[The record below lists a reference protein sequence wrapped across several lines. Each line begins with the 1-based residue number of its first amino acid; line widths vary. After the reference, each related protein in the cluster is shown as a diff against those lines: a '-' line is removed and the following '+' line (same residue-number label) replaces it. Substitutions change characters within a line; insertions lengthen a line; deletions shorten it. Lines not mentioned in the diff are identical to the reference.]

1 MDVSILLSDCTEL
14 LAMLKSRF
22 AFAAT
27 RFMNTDQPIPEI
39 EALLDRLDQSA
50 ESEVVRQIQAE
61 LEHWISRHSSELQ
74 RPASDP
80 F

>member
-1 MDVSILLSDCTEL
+1 
-14 LAMLKSRF
+14 
-22 AFAAT
+22 
-27 RFMNTDQPIPEI
+27 MNIDQPIPEI
-39 EALLDRLDQSA
+39 EALLERLDQSA
-50 ESEVVRQIQAE
+50 EAEVVRQIQAE

>member
-1 MDVSILLSDCTEL
+1 
-14 LAMLKSRF
+14 MLKSRF
-22 AFAAT
+22 AFRGDT
-27 RFMNTDQPIPEI
+27 FMNTDQPIPEI